1 MLMTIKDRLIKY
13 LEYKGISKRQFEL
26 SIGVSNGY
34 INNMRVSIQPY
45 KVRNIALHYPDLNT
59 GWLMTGEGEM
69 LKGEDK
75 PERPRTVT
83 IEAEAWQVIK
93 QQAESLA
100 SKDRQMEAL
109 LDILKKGNVQE
120 TGNAA
125 CADAK

>member
-1 MLMTIKDRLIKY
+1 MSVKERLKEY
-13 LEYKGISKRQFEL
+13 LLYKGISMRQF
-26 SIGVSNGY
+26 SIKIGVSNSY
-34 INNMRVSIQPY
+34 VNNINKSIQPD
-45 KVRNIALHYPDLNT
+45 KLNSISKHYPDLNT

-69 LKGEDK
+69 LKGKDK
-75 PERPRTVT
+75 PDTTRTVT

-120 TGNAA
+120 AGNAV

>member
-34 INNMRVSIQPY
+34 INNMRVSIQPD

-75 PERPRTVT
+75 PESPRTVT

-109 LDILKKGNVQE
+109 LDILKKAGTQSGNRA
-120 TGNAA
+120 T
-125 CADAK
+125 

>member
-1 MLMTIKDRLIKY
+1 MSIKERLIKY
-13 LEYKGISKRQFEL
+13 LAYKGVSKRRFEL
-26 SIGVSNGY
+26 SIGVSNSY
-34 INNMRVSIQPY
+34 VNNINKSIQPD
-45 KVRNIALHYPDLNT
+45 KVRSIARIYPDLNT

-75 PERPRTVT
+75 PEIPRTVT

-109 LDILKKGNVQE
+109 LDILKKAGTQSGDRA
-120 TGNAA
+120 T
-125 CADAK
+125 

>member
-34 INNMRVSIQPY
+34 INNMRVSIQPD

-109 LDILKKGNVQE
+109 IDILKKGNVQE
-120 TGNAA
+120 AGNAV

>member
-1 MLMTIKDRLIKY
+1 MLMTIKDRLITY
-13 LEYKGISKRQFEL
+13 LEHKGISKRQFEL

-34 INNMRVSIQPY
+34 INNMRVSI
-45 KVRNIALHYPDLNT
+45 HYPDLNT

-75 PERPRTVT
+75 PESPRTVT

-100 SKDRQMEAL
+100 SKDRQMETL
-109 LDILKKGNVQE
+109 LDILKKGNAQSGD
-120 TGNAA
+120 TAT
-125 CADAK
+125 

>member
-1 MLMTIKDRLIKY
+1 MTIKDRLIKY

-34 INNMRVSIQPY
+34 INNMRVSIQPD
-45 KVRNIALHYPDLNT
+45 KVSNIALHYPDLNT

-75 PERPRTVT
+75 PESPRTVT

-100 SKDRQMEAL
+100 SKDRQMEDL

>member
-1 MLMTIKDRLIKY
+1 MSIKERLIKY
-13 LEYKGISKRQFEL
+13 LNYKNISKRKFEL
-26 SIGVSNGY
+26 SIGVSNSY
-34 INNMRVSIQPY
+34 VNNINKSIQPD
-45 KVRNIALHYPDLNT
+45 KVYSIARIYPDLNT

-75 PERPRTVT
+75 PESPRTVT

-109 LDILKKGNVQE
+109 LDILKKGNAQSGDRA
-120 TGNAA
+120 T
-125 CADAK
+125 